1 MSGDGFVCAL
11 TRRLA
16 VGLLAVAS
24 LAALAAPRPEILL
37 SPPDDLSRGFGNNL
51 VSGFALDASG
61 SVVPAAYLR
70 SWSESRQ
77 AYVLWVTDGA
87 AAGTHLAATVP
98 VGEPGAPMLLATG
111 SVGAFF
117 IGHDDQAGWQ
127 VFRTNGPASSAHVLT
142 NIPEEVSWIVG
153 VIDGKA
159 IISKQLPDL
168 SAELF
173 AVDPD
178 TGALSDLGHA
188 AGRYPNAFATQDAV
202 ITVGQPVFPQ
212 TGYIVTSFPQA
223 GGPFALPVPPPNVE
237 WKNPHALG
245 GSGRLMCAKA
255 YTEYPS
261 TTVAELY
268 CSDGTVA
275 GTRRPTPSGMGMR
288 LLDNVEFH
296 LMGDRVLFQGM
307 LNNVPPR
314 LLWSTDGTDAGTQ
327 ALTQSGIDDY
337 PPCTDGPNGTYFI
350 TGDNGGESGQ
360 SRLFITHTDGT
371 TAGTHTILQLP
382 NTSGLCGTLGVDS
395 SRSGIAYL
403 PVGTTLY
410 RSDGTPAGTYPVDGA
425 PMLRLSA
432 SSGAHSMSI
441 VDRWLVFVA
450 FDEQDRGVLWRLDL
464 DPIFTN
470 AFDGS

>member
-1 MSGDGFVCAL
+1 MNGDGFTGAL
-11 TRRLA
+11 SRCLVA
-16 VGLLAVAS
+16 GSLAVAS
-24 LAALAAPRPEILL
+24 LAASAGPRPEILL
-37 SPPDDLSRGFGNNL
+37 APPDDLSHGFGGNL
-51 VSGFALDASG
+51 VSGFALDGSG
-61 SVVPAAYLR
+61 SVVPAAYVR

-77 AYVLWVTDGA
+77 AYVLWVTDGT
-87 AAGTHLAATVP
+87 AAGTHLAATVSA
-98 VGEPGAPMLLATG
+98 GEPGAPMLFATG

-117 IGHDDQAGWQ
+117 IGHDDEAGWQ
-127 VFRTNGPASSAHVLT
+127 VFRTNGPAGSAHVLT
-142 NIPEEVSWIVG
+142 NLPEEVTWIVG

-159 IISKQLPDL
+159 IISKRLPDL

-188 AGRYPNAFATQDAV
+188 AGRYPEAFATRDAV
-202 ITVGQPVFPQ
+202 ITVAQPVAPQ
-212 TGYIVTSFPQA
+212 TGYIVTSFAQ
-223 GGPFALPVPPPNVE
+223 GGGSTALPVPPPNVE
-237 WKNPHALG
+237 WDYPHALG
-245 GSGRLMCAKA
+245 GSARFMCAKA
-255 YTEYPS
+255 YTHYPS
-261 TTVAELY
+261 ATVAELY

-288 LLDNVEFH
+288 LLDNVQFYP
-296 LMGDRVLFQGM
+296 MGDRVLFQGM

-327 ALTQSGIDDY
+327 ALTQSGINDY

-350 TGDNGGESGQ
+350 TGDNGGEFGQ

-371 TAGTHTILQLP
+371 TAGTHTIVQLP
-382 NTSGLCGTLGVDS
+382 YNSGLCGTLGVEA

-403 PVGTTLY
+403 PVGATLY

-425 PMLRLSA
+425 PILRLGA
-432 SSGAHSMSI
+432 SSGEHSMSI

-450 FDEQDRGVLWRLDL
+450 FDEGGRGMLWRLDL

-470 AFDGS
+470 GFDGS